1 MNIQIKHYVD
11 GSILFEYDKEDNTI
25 SETLREAARQGIS
38 LRGAELSFYNIDCVG
53 LHDVDLRKAQFEL
66 SRIYNT
72 NFYGTDLR
80 GANFKRAIIIESS
93 FDKANLLG
101 ANFKDSKI
109 YSCHLEEALN
119 VPDGQIPLACPS
131 DGAFIGWK
139 KVYNAL
145 VKLQIPADAKRSSA
159 TTQKCRCSKAKVLA
173 ITDLETDESLK
184 TILNNGYGETWYE
197 VGKMVYPDAF
207 DSNRWNECSNGI
219 HFFIDKQDAINY

>member
-1 MNIQIKHYVD
+1 MILLILCNIMMLVFLVKDTVTGLHGVD
-11 GSILFEYDKEDNTI
+11 
-25 SETLREAARQGIS
+25 LREA
-38 LRGAELSFYNIDCVG
+38 
-53 LHDVDLRKAQFEL
+53 QFRS

-72 NFYGTDLR
+72 SFCETDLR
-80 GANFKRAIIIESS
+80 GANFEGAIIIESS
-93 FDKANLLG
+93 FYKANLHG
-101 ANFKDSKI
+101 ANFKNAKI
-109 YSCHLEEALN
+109 HSCCLEKALN
-119 VPDGQIPLACPS
+119 VPNGQIPLACPS

-139 KVYNAL
+139 KVNNAL

-184 TILNNGYGETWYE
+184 TIRNNGYGYGQTWYE